1 MQGSLRLDSAIA
13 SHRRRFAAPSSVIN
27 LNSNGAW
34 TSGLSPRPTDDMATG
49 FSVYELYKSATKCA
63 QAYRAFA
70 SEYGNA
76 SPQFAAFRDELER
89 VEQAIRLQEPINAWT
104 GQEYSSSVVFRGVL
118 DEARHFAEK
127 QRRIVDRGV
136 QSGGHASLVGL
147 LQSAL
152 AAFEATLPRLQE
164 RVVHNRVGLLIFDV
178 TQLLHKSFHLD
189 SHSTLSEL
197 HRSVTASGLSHEQS
211 THVEQLLRKLSTIG
225 STYIRMCSDNEKS
238 TNPHLPKPD
247 TLDSEFEGCLASVC
261 MLIGLPSHHLAA
273 IPVASFAASFSQEWW
288 QNIVQGTSQISRAP
302 DSLLSEPR
310 TERACRVKIKIE
322 GTSFIAHSYIL
333 HRRCVYWRNEQGTV
347 SVEHRL
353 AQSTRKCFPYTMPRM
368 MNKPLTLTF
377 LELQDLSI
385 KHPVDR
391 LVACKPRYTFLNK
404 EDYQVF
410 QTDIRARE
418 LVHEFHISSI
428 SHKTSRGA
436 DAHNECVK
444 VWGPPTGSVDRSISF
459 PAVFGSSTKNYEFP
473 LKWFNPPA
481 DTSRTATMR
490 LEFVKERGVVTN
502 DSTSTSG
509 DKSSSLR
516 SSLRFMRRTAASSTA
531 NMAANFP
538 SNASIRS
545 VSTNMANSSFAPRE
559 LVDRLGYVE
568 FKFASAAETADF
580 FGAISDPFVAATP
593 ASWSSAPSLYA
604 ASSPSMSSTAWS
616 SSPLSFQGKSGQ
628 DLPGARTAPHAGP
641 MTPTGL
647 LQLPDAA
654 MKKPTPVMH
663 ASEELFDLPQAE
675 FDDLMLHADDEMDFS
690 PPNQALTP
698 SSLLRD
704 MSRRKKQTW

>member
-1 MQGSLRLDSAIA
+1 MS
-13 SHRRRFAAPSSVIN
+13 
-27 LNSNGAW
+27 
-34 TSGLSPRPTDDMATG
+34 TG

-76 SPQFAAFRDELER
+76 SPQFAAFRDELEK
-89 VEQAIRLQEPINAWT
+89 VEQAIRLQEPLNAWT
-104 GQEYSSSVVFRGVL
+104 GQEYSASVVFRGVL

-136 QSGGHASLVGL
+136 QSGGHAALAGL

-152 AAFEATLPRLQE
+152 TAFEGTLPRLQE
-164 RVVHNRVGLLIFDV
+164 RVVHNRVGLLIFDI
-178 TQLLHKSFHLD
+178 TQLLQKSFHLD

-211 THVEQLLRKLSTIG
+211 THVEQLLRKLSSIG
-225 STYIRMCSDNEKS
+225 STYTRMFSDANSQGTKQA
-238 TNPHLPKPD
+238 TANVAQTCPNPSIPREAE
-247 TLDSEFEGCLASVC
+247 LDSEFEGCLASVC
-261 MLIGLPSHHLAA
+261 ILIGLPSHHLAA

-288 QNIVQGTSQISRAP
+288 QNIVQSTSQISRPP
-302 DSLLSEPR
+302 DMSEPR
-310 TERACRVKIKIE
+310 TERSCRVKIKIE
-322 GTSFIAHSYIL
+322 GTSFIAHSYL
-333 HRRCVYWRNEQGTV
+333 VYRRCIYWRTEQGSV

-353 AQSTRKCFPYTMPRM
+353 AQSTRACFPYTMPRM

-385 KHPVDR
+385 KYPVDR

-428 SHKTSRGA
+428 SHKTPRGA

-459 PAVFGSSTKNYEFP
+459 PAVFSSSTKNYEFP
-473 LKWFNPPA
+473 LKWFTPPA
-481 DTSRTATMR
+481 NHPSRTAIVR
-490 LEFVKERGVVTN
+490 LEFAKERGGVGN
-502 DSTSTSG
+502 DSSSTISERG
-509 DKSSSLR
+509 SSLR
-516 SSLRFMRRTAASSTA
+516 SSLRFMRRAATTSTVS
-531 NMAANFP
+531 MAPSFP

-545 VSTNMANSSFAPRE
+545 VSTNMANSAYAPRE
-559 LVDRLGYVE
+559 LVDRLGYIE
-568 FKFASAAETADF
+568 FKFASAAETAGF
-580 FGAISDPFVAATP
+580 VRAISDPFVAATP
-593 ASWSSAPSLYA
+593 ASWNNAPSLYA
-604 ASSPSMSSTAWS
+604 ASSPSISSTAWS
-616 SSPLSFQGKSGQ
+616 SSPLSFQGKTGQ
-628 DLPGARTAPHAGP
+628 DSSGVRTAPHAGP

-654 MKKPTPVMH
+654 MTKRTPIMDM
-663 ASEELFDLPQAE
+663 SEEQFDLPQSE
-675 FDDLMLHADDEMDFS
+675 FDELMINGDGDDEMDFS
-690 PPNQALTP
+690 PANQALTP
-698 SSLLRD
+698 SRLLRD
-704 MSRRKKQTW
+704 LSRGKNQTW

>member
-1 MQGSLRLDSAIA
+1 MS
-13 SHRRRFAAPSSVIN
+13 
-27 LNSNGAW
+27 
-34 TSGLSPRPTDDMATG
+34 TG

-76 SPQFAAFRDELER
+76 SPQFAAFRDELEK
-89 VEQAIRLQEPINAWT
+89 VEQAIRLQEPLNAWT
-104 GQEYSSSVVFRGVL
+104 GQEYSASVVFRGVL

-136 QSGGHASLVGL
+136 QSGGHAALAGL

-152 AAFEATLPRLQE
+152 TAFEGTLPRLQE
-164 RVVHNRVGLLIFDV
+164 RVVHNRVGLLIFDI
-178 TQLLHKSFHLD
+178 TQLLQKSFHLD

-211 THVEQLLRKLSTIG
+211 THVEQLLRKLSSIG
-225 STYIRMCSDNEKS
+225 STYTRLFSDANSQGTKQA
-238 TNPHLPKPD
+238 TVNLAQTCPNPSIPREAE
-247 TLDSEFEGCLASVC
+247 LDSEFEGCLASVC
-261 MLIGLPSHHLAA
+261 ILIGLPSHHLAA

-288 QNIVQGTSQISRAP
+288 QNIVQSTSQISRPP
-302 DSLLSEPR
+302 DMSEPR
-310 TERACRVKIKIE
+310 TERSCRVKIKIE
-322 GTSFIAHSYIL
+322 GTSFIAHSYL
-333 HRRCVYWRNEQGTV
+333 VYRRCIYWRTEQGSV

-353 AQSTRKCFPYTMPRM
+353 AQSTRACFPYTMPRM

-385 KHPVDR
+385 KYPVDR

-428 SHKTSRGA
+428 SHKTPRGA

-459 PAVFGSSTKNYEFP
+459 PAVFSSSTKNYEFP
-473 LKWFNPPA
+473 LKWFTPPA
-481 DTSRTATMR
+481 NHPSRTAIVR
-490 LEFVKERGVVTN
+490 LEFAKERGGVGN
-502 DSTSTSG
+502 DSSSTISERG
-509 DKSSSLR
+509 SSLR
-516 SSLRFMRRTAASSTA
+516 SSLRFMRRAATTSTVS
-531 NMAANFP
+531 MAPSFP

-545 VSTNMANSSFAPRE
+545 VSTNMANSAYAPRE
-559 LVDRLGYVE
+559 LVDRLGYIE
-568 FKFASAAETADF
+568 FKFASAAETAGF
-580 FGAISDPFVAATP
+580 VRAISDPFVAATP
-593 ASWSSAPSLYA
+593 ASWNNAPSLYA
-604 ASSPSMSSTAWS
+604 ASSPSISSTAWS
-616 SSPLSFQGKSGQ
+616 SSPLSFQGKTGQ
-628 DLPGARTAPHAGP
+628 DSSGVRTAPHAGP

-654 MKKPTPVMH
+654 MTKRTPIMDM
-663 ASEELFDLPQAE
+663 SEEQFDLPQSE
-675 FDDLMLHADDEMDFS
+675 FDELMINGDGDDEMDFS
-690 PPNQALTP
+690 PANQALTP
-698 SSLLRD
+698 SRLLRD
-704 MSRRKKQTW
+704 LSRGKNQTW

>member
-1 MQGSLRLDSAIA
+1 MS
-13 SHRRRFAAPSSVIN
+13 
-27 LNSNGAW
+27 
-34 TSGLSPRPTDDMATG
+34 TG

-76 SPQFAAFRDELER
+76 SPQFAAFRDELEK
-89 VEQAIRLQEPINAWT
+89 VEQAIRLQEPLNAWT
-104 GQEYSSSVVFRGVL
+104 GQEYSASVVFRGVL

-136 QSGGHASLVGL
+136 QSGGHAALAGL

-152 AAFEATLPRLQE
+152 TAFEGTLPRLQE
-164 RVVHNRVGLLIFDV
+164 RVVHNRVGLLIFDI
-178 TQLLHKSFHLD
+178 TQLLQKSFHLD

-211 THVEQLLRKLSTIG
+211 THVEQLLRKLSSIG
-225 STYIRMCSDNEKS
+225 STYTRMFSDANSQGTKQA
-238 TNPHLPKPD
+238 TVNLAQTCPNPSIPREAE
-247 TLDSEFEGCLASVC
+247 LDSEFEGCLASVC
-261 MLIGLPSHHLAA
+261 ILIGLPSHHLAA

-288 QNIVQGTSQISRAP
+288 QNIVQSTSQISRPP
-302 DSLLSEPR
+302 DMSEPR
-310 TERACRVKIKIE
+310 TERSCRVKIKIE
-322 GTSFIAHSYIL
+322 GTSFIAHSYL
-333 HRRCVYWRNEQGTV
+333 VYRRCIYWRTEQGSV

-353 AQSTRKCFPYTMPRM
+353 AQSTRACFPYTMPRM

-385 KHPVDR
+385 KYPVDR

-428 SHKTSRGA
+428 SRKTPRGA

-459 PAVFGSSTKNYEFP
+459 PAVFSSSTKNYEFP
-473 LKWFNPPA
+473 LKWFTPPA
-481 DTSRTATMR
+481 NHPSRTAIVR
-490 LEFVKERGVVTN
+490 LEFAKERGGVGN
-502 DSTSTSG
+502 DSSSTISERG
-509 DKSSSLR
+509 SSLR
-516 SSLRFMRRTAASSTA
+516 SSLRFMRRAATTSTVS
-531 NMAANFP
+531 MAPSFP

-545 VSTNMANSSFAPRE
+545 VSTNMANSAYAPRE
-559 LVDRLGYVE
+559 LVDRLGYIE

-580 FGAISDPFVAATP
+580 VRAISDPFVAATP
-593 ASWSSAPSLYA
+593 ASWNNAPSLYA
-604 ASSPSMSSTAWS
+604 ASSPSISSTAWS
-616 SSPLSFQGKSGQ
+616 SSPLSFQGKTGQ
-628 DLPGARTAPHAGP
+628 DSSGVRTAPHAGP

-654 MKKPTPVMH
+654 MTKRTPIMDM
-663 ASEELFDLPQAE
+663 SEEQFDLPQSE
-675 FDDLMLHADDEMDFS
+675 FDELMINGDGDDEMDFS
-690 PPNQALTP
+690 PANQALTP
-698 SSLLRD
+698 SRLLRD
-704 MSRRKKQTW
+704 LSRGKNQTW

>member
-1 MQGSLRLDSAIA
+1 MS
-13 SHRRRFAAPSSVIN
+13 
-27 LNSNGAW
+27 
-34 TSGLSPRPTDDMATG
+34 TG

-76 SPQFAAFRDELER
+76 SPQFAAFRDELEK
-89 VEQAIRLQEPINAWT
+89 VEQAIRLQEPLNAWT
-104 GQEYSSSVVFRGVL
+104 GQEYSASVVFRGVL

-136 QSGGHASLVGL
+136 QSGGHAALAGL

-152 AAFEATLPRLQE
+152 TAFEGTLPRLQE
-164 RVVHNRVGLLIFDV
+164 RVVHNRVGLLIFDI
-178 TQLLHKSFHLD
+178 TQLLQKSFHLD

-211 THVEQLLRKLSTIG
+211 THVEQLLRKLSSIG
-225 STYIRMCSDNEKS
+225 STYTRMFSDANSQGTKQA
-238 TNPHLPKPD
+238 TVNLAQTCPNPSIPREAE
-247 TLDSEFEGCLASVC
+247 LDSEFEGCLASVC
-261 MLIGLPSHHLAA
+261 ILIGLPSHHLAA

-288 QNIVQGTSQISRAP
+288 QNIVQSTSQISRPP
-302 DSLLSEPR
+302 DMSEPR
-310 TERACRVKIKIE
+310 TERSCRVKIKIE
-322 GTSFIAHSYIL
+322 GTSFIAHSYL
-333 HRRCVYWRNEQGTV
+333 VYRRCIYWRTEQGSV

-353 AQSTRKCFPYTMPRM
+353 AQSTRACFPYTMPRM

-385 KHPVDR
+385 KYPVDR

-428 SHKTSRGA
+428 SHKTPRGA

-459 PAVFGSSTKNYEFP
+459 PAVFSSSTKNYEFP
-473 LKWFNPPA
+473 LKWFTPPA
-481 DTSRTATMR
+481 NHPSRTAIVR
-490 LEFVKERGVVTN
+490 LEFAKERGGVGN
-502 DSTSTSG
+502 DSSSTISERG
-509 DKSSSLR
+509 SSLR
-516 SSLRFMRRTAASSTA
+516 SSLRFMRRAATTSTVS
-531 NMAANFP
+531 MAPSFP

-545 VSTNMANSSFAPRE
+545 VSTNMANSAYAPRE
-559 LVDRLGYVE
+559 LVDRLGYIE

-580 FGAISDPFVAATP
+580 VRAISDPFVAATP
-593 ASWSSAPSLYA
+593 ASWNNAPSLYA
-604 ASSPSMSSTAWS
+604 ASSPSISSTAWS
-616 SSPLSFQGKSGQ
+616 SSPLSFQGKTGQ
-628 DLPGARTAPHAGP
+628 DSSGVRTAPHAGP

-654 MKKPTPVMH
+654 MTKRTPIMDM
-663 ASEELFDLPQAE
+663 SEEQFDLPQSE
-675 FDDLMLHADDEMDFS
+675 FDELMINGDGDDEMDFS
-690 PPNQALTP
+690 PANQALTP
-698 SSLLRD
+698 SRLLRD
-704 MSRRKKQTW
+704 LSRGKNQTW

>member
-1 MQGSLRLDSAIA
+1 MS
-13 SHRRRFAAPSSVIN
+13 
-27 LNSNGAW
+27 
-34 TSGLSPRPTDDMATG
+34 TG

-76 SPQFAAFRDELER
+76 SPQFAAFRDELEK
-89 VEQAIRLQEPINAWT
+89 VEQAIRLQEPLNAWT
-104 GQEYSSSVVFRGVL
+104 GQEYSASVVFRGVL

-136 QSGGHASLVGL
+136 QSGGHAALAGL

-152 AAFEATLPRLQE
+152 TAFEGTLPRLQE
-164 RVVHNRVGLLIFDV
+164 RVVHNRVGLLIFDI
-178 TQLLHKSFHLD
+178 TQLLQKSFHLD

-211 THVEQLLRKLSTIG
+211 THVEQLLRKLSSIG
-225 STYIRMCSDNEKS
+225 STYTRMFSDANSQGTKQA
-238 TNPHLPKPD
+238 TVNLAQTCPNPSIPREAE
-247 TLDSEFEGCLASVC
+247 LDSEFEGCLASVC
-261 MLIGLPSHHLAA
+261 ILIGLPSHHLAA

-288 QNIVQGTSQISRAP
+288 QNIVQSTSQISRPP
-302 DSLLSEPR
+302 DMSEPR
-310 TERACRVKIKIE
+310 TERSCRVKIKIE
-322 GTSFIAHSYIL
+322 GTSFIAHSYL
-333 HRRCVYWRNEQGTV
+333 VYRRCIYWRTEQGSV

-353 AQSTRKCFPYTMPRM
+353 AQSTRACFPYTMPRM

-385 KHPVDR
+385 KYPVDR

-428 SHKTSRGA
+428 SHKTPRGA

-459 PAVFGSSTKNYEFP
+459 PAVFSSSTKNYEFP
-473 LKWFNPPA
+473 LKWFTPPA
-481 DTSRTATMR
+481 NHPSRTAIVR
-490 LEFVKERGVVTN
+490 LEFAKERGGVGN
-502 DSTSTSG
+502 DSSSTISERG
-509 DKSSSLR
+509 SSLR
-516 SSLRFMRRTAASSTA
+516 SSLRFMRRAATTSTVS
-531 NMAANFP
+531 MAPSFP

-545 VSTNMANSSFAPRE
+545 VSTNMANSAYAPRE
-559 LVDRLGYVE
+559 LVDRLGYIE
-568 FKFASAAETADF
+568 FKFASAAETAGF
-580 FGAISDPFVAATP
+580 VRAISDPFVAATP
-593 ASWSSAPSLYA
+593 ASWNNAPSLYA
-604 ASSPSMSSTAWS
+604 ASSPSISSTAWS
-616 SSPLSFQGKSGQ
+616 SSPLSFQGKTGQ
-628 DLPGARTAPHAGP
+628 DSSGVRTAPHAGP

-654 MKKPTPVMH
+654 MTKRTPIMDM
-663 ASEELFDLPQAE
+663 SEEQFDLPQSE
-675 FDDLMLHADDEMDFS
+675 FDELMINGDGDDEMDFS
-690 PPNQALTP
+690 PANQALTP
-698 SSLLRD
+698 SRLLRD
-704 MSRRKKQTW
+704 LSRGKNQTW

>member
-1 MQGSLRLDSAIA
+1 MS
-13 SHRRRFAAPSSVIN
+13 
-27 LNSNGAW
+27 
-34 TSGLSPRPTDDMATG
+34 TG

-76 SPQFAAFRDELER
+76 SPQFAAFRDELEK
-89 VEQAIRLQEPINAWT
+89 VEQAIRLQEPLNAWT
-104 GQEYSSSVVFRGVL
+104 GQEYSASVVFRGVL

-136 QSGGHASLVGL
+136 QSGGHAALAGL

-152 AAFEATLPRLQE
+152 TAFEGTLPRLQE
-164 RVVHNRVGLLIFDV
+164 RVVHNRVGLLIFDI
-178 TQLLHKSFHLD
+178 TQLLQKSFHLD

-211 THVEQLLRKLSTIG
+211 THVEQLLRKLSSIG
-225 STYIRMCSDNEKS
+225 STYTRMFSDANSQGTKQA
-238 TNPHLPKPD
+238 TVNLAQTCPNPSIPREAE
-247 TLDSEFEGCLASVC
+247 LDSEFEGCLASVC
-261 MLIGLPSHHLAA
+261 ILIGLPSHHLAA

-288 QNIVQGTSQISRAP
+288 QNIVQSTSQISRPP
-302 DSLLSEPR
+302 DMSEPR
-310 TERACRVKIKIE
+310 TERSCRVKIKIE
-322 GTSFIAHSYIL
+322 GTSFIAHSYL
-333 HRRCVYWRNEQGTV
+333 VYRRCIYWRTEQGSV

-353 AQSTRKCFPYTMPRM
+353 AQSTRACFPYTMPRM

-385 KHPVDR
+385 KYPVDR

-428 SHKTSRGA
+428 SHKTPRGA

-459 PAVFGSSTKNYEFP
+459 PAVFSSSTMNYEFP
-473 LKWFNPPA
+473 LKWFTPPA
-481 DTSRTATMR
+481 NHPSRTAIVR
-490 LEFVKERGVVTN
+490 LEFAKERGGVGN
-502 DSTSTSG
+502 DSSSTISERG
-509 DKSSSLR
+509 SSLR
-516 SSLRFMRRTAASSTA
+516 SSLRFMRRAATTSTVS
-531 NMAANFP
+531 MAPSFP

-545 VSTNMANSSFAPRE
+545 VSTNMANSAYAPRE
-559 LVDRLGYVE
+559 LVDRLGYIE
-568 FKFASAAETADF
+568 FKFASAAETAGF
-580 FGAISDPFVAATP
+580 VRAISDPFVAATP
-593 ASWSSAPSLYA
+593 ASWNNAPSLYA
-604 ASSPSMSSTAWS
+604 ASSPSISSTAWS
-616 SSPLSFQGKSGQ
+616 SSPLSFQGKTGQ
-628 DLPGARTAPHAGP
+628 DSSGVRTAPHAGP

-654 MKKPTPVMH
+654 MTKRTPIMDM
-663 ASEELFDLPQAE
+663 SEEQFDLPQSE
-675 FDDLMLHADDEMDFS
+675 FDELMINGDGDDEMDFS
-690 PPNQALTP
+690 PANQALTP
-698 SSLLRD
+698 SRLLRD
-704 MSRRKKQTW
+704 LSRGKNQTW